1 MQKWDPWYNLRK
13 RNRRER
19 GISMMESPLAFLAG
33 EKETSSGPVRRT
45 LEFALFDLDGTL
57 IDSEDNHYESDRI
70 LLSRRGISFSRED
83 KAAYVGKD
91 IYEMVRRIRANYGL
105 EDDVQALVDEK
116 NALYRKIALTSSRL
130 YPPMQPLLEG
140 LAERGLPMAV
150 ATGSNSTIASEILDV
165 LGVRSFFTHIV
176 SSSEVRRGKPEPD
189 IFLEA
194 ARRMNRAPE
203 ASVVFEDTKYGVEA
217 ALNAGMTCVALPAPG
232 ERTDDP
238 LFRKA
243 SYLVSG
249 GPDALDTGDFFRW
262 LDPLL

>member
-1 MQKWDPWYNLRK
+1 MQKRDPWYNSRK

-19 GISMMESPLAFLAG
+19 GIGMMESPLAFLAG
-33 EKETSSGPVRRT
+33 EKNAPGNVVRTVR
-45 LEFALFDLDGTL
+45 FALFDLDGTL

-116 NALYRKIALTSSRL
+116 NALYRKIALASSRL
-130 YPPMQPLLEG
+130 YPPMRPLLEG
-140 LAERGLPMAV
+140 LAERKLPLAV
-150 ATGSNSTIASEILDV
+150 ATGSNSAIASEILEV

-176 SSSEVRRGKPEPD
+176 SSSEVRRGKPAPD

-194 ARRMNRAPE
+194 ARRMNGDPA
-203 ASVVFEDTKYGVEA
+203 AAVVFEDTKYGVEA

-243 SYLVSG
+243 SYLVPG
-249 GPDALDTGDFFRW
+249 GADALNADDFFRW
-262 LDPLL
+262 IDPLL